1 MFPVYVKI
9 IKQLSSFLASL
20 LHEALWKAIG
30 VRWRVQPSAC
40 RYLTE
45 LSRGCVILC
54 VLIRQGGAATGSF
67 SVVLLNCCN
76 SLQNVKLQNSSDV
89 DQVLVRQVR
98 VSLGTGGGIF
108 CAVLLTAWKV
118 ALQLGVA
125 QILLNLSKMAVGGVT
140 HWRAMLVNC
149 IVTEQP
155 CMARKGKLLPIST
168 RNPCKISTVR
178 SRCCLR
184 SFSDLT
190 QELLCVLGTW
200 LTFQLVGGLTD
211 FTNWVPFIADFF
223 FPKSKEQGATR
234 EFSSWMGGR
243 VAWVSGKCRC
253 WRKQH
258 CAFNIFPGISCS
270 FAVCW
275 VYTIS
280 CLQ

>member
-1 MFPVYVKI
+1 MCIDQSRWGCNRFFFRCAAELL
-9 IKQLSSFLASL
+9 QFSSE
-20 LHEALWKAIG
+20 HEATKQQRRRPG
-30 VRWRVQPSAC
+30 PCPS
-40 RYLTE
+40 
-45 LSRGCVILC
+45 G
-54 VLIRQGGAATGSF
+54 QSF
-67 SVVLLNCCN
+67 S
-76 SLQNVKLQNSSDV
+76 
-89 DQVLVRQVR
+89 
-98 VSLGTGGGIF
+98 GGWGGIF

-234 EFSSWMGGR
+234 EFSS
-243 VAWVSGKCRC
+243 
-253 WRKQH
+253 
-258 CAFNIFPGISCS
+258 
-270 FAVCW
+270 
-275 VYTIS
+275 
-280 CLQ
+280 